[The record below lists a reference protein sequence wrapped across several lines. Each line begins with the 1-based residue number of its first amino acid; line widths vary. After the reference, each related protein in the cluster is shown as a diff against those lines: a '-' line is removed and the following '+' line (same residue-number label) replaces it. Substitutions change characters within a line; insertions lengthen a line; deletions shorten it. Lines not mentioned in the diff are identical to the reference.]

1 MANPPGRFYF
11 RSLKTCMLQS
21 VQLSDSKEVIGI
33 DADSLTEL
41 GMLDAAVNESKR
53 FINLNGV

>member
-1 MANPPGRFYF
+1 M
-11 RSLKTCMLQS
+11 KTCMLQS
-21 VQLSDSKEVIGI
+21 MQLSDSKEGIQIG
-33 DADSLTEL
+33 ADSLTKL

>member
-1 MANPPGRFYF
+1 
-11 RSLKTCMLQS
+11 MLQS
-21 VQLSDSKEVIGI
+21 AQLSDSKEVIGI